1 MKNGTTPPTA
11 ERLGRSWVVVLIVL
25 FVLAIHG
32 VWWTLGDKTVS
43 DGGFSDG
50 DSFTRLIRVQQLVDT
65 GVWFDNTIPRA
76 NAPFG
81 TSVHWTRP
89 LDVLLIAVAMPLSVF
104 VEWNQALHFSGVV
117 ISPLLHAI
125 LAVAVVWAMA
135 SVIGFRAA
143 AVAGA
148 LTATQFGILSFSI
161 VGHAD
166 HHLLFPVLIVFAIGF
181 LARSF
186 ENESGGMRLAFLAGS
201 AVAVANWVGQET
213 IVFLALCLTVT
224 GLAWLRSPIGGA
236 RRNTGFVLG
245 LAATQALV
253 LAAERGFH
261 GFTQVEYDRISI
273 EDLNLAVLLSLF
285 WLTVG
290 ISRIASDTP
299 GWGNRLAVALV
310 GAGLV
315 AAVHLVLFP
324 KAFTDPFLDTDPAIL
339 PIYAHIS
346 EYGPIDSV
354 GRFLLYLGALVF
366 AAPWLRLRLK
376 NGWHEPGERW
386 IWLLITLA
394 ILTYS
399 AFTVGWVR
407 WSLYTA
413 LFLAIVVGDLVVRTD
428 DAIDA
433 RFPLPKRT
441 LIKVPAI
448 LLLAVG
454 PMVAG
459 TAVIYAET
467 PEEERQQREVD
478 RCPLPSVTAVLKKAP
493 WSDRSRTIVAS
504 ANFGGELMYRTPHAV
519 VATVHH
525 RNVAGIL
532 AGHRLLQAVSDEQIR
547 PILNERNVE
556 LILLC
561 PESRNEAYIRSGAD
575 PHSLYNRLVEG
586 SIPTWL
592 RAVTLPEDAADQF
605 KLFEVTA
612 RP

>member
-1 MKNGTTPPTA
+1 MKNGIAPQDT
-11 ERLGRSWVVVLIVL
+11 ERMGRLWTVAAIVL

-32 VWWTLGDKTVS
+32 VWWALGDKTVAG
-43 DGGFSDG
+43 GGFADG

-65 GVWFDNTIPRA
+65 GDWYDNTIPKA

-89 LDVLLIAVAMPLSVF
+89 LDVLLIAVALPVSVF
-104 VEWNQALHFSGVV
+104 VDWADALHFSGVV

-125 LAVAVVWAMA
+125 LAVSVVWAMA
-135 SVIGFRAA
+135 PVIGFRAA
-143 AVAGA
+143 AAAGA

-161 VGHAD
+161 IGHAD
-166 HHLLFPVLIVFAIGF
+166 HHLLFPVLIVVSIGF
-181 LARSF
+181 MARSF
-186 ENESGGMRLAFLAGS
+186 EDENGGMRFAFLAGS
-201 AVAVANWVGQET
+201 AVAAANWVGQET
-213 IVFLALCLTVT
+213 IIFLALCLTVT
-224 GLAWLRSPIGGA
+224 GFAWLRSSIGGA
-236 RRNTGFVLG
+236 RRNAGFVLG
-245 LAATQALV
+245 LAATQALT
-253 LAAERGFH
+253 LAAERGFR

-273 EDLNLAVLLSLF
+273 EGLNLAVLLSLF
-285 WLTVG
+285 WLAVG
-290 ISRIASDTP
+290 ISRIAADSP
-299 GWGNRLAVALV
+299 AWGKRLAVAAV
-310 GAGLV
+310 GAGLI
-315 AAVHLVLFP
+315 AAIHLALFP

-346 EYGPIDSV
+346 EYGPIDSF

-376 NGWHEPGERW
+376 SGWDEPGGRW

-394 ILTYS
+394 ILAYS

-413 LFLAIVVGDLVVRTD
+413 LFLAIVVGDLAVRTD
-428 DAIDA
+428 GAIDA
-433 RFPLPKRT
+433 RFPFPKRT
-441 LIKVPAI
+441 LIKVPVI

-454 PMVAG
+454 PMIAG

-467 PEEERQQREVD
+467 SDEERQQNDAD
-478 RCPLPSVTAVLKKAP
+478 RCPLPSITAVLNQSP
-493 WSDRSRTIVAS
+493 WSDRPRTIVAS
-504 ANFGGELMYRTPHAV
+504 ANFGAELMYRTPHDV

-532 AGHRLLQAVSDEQIR
+532 AGHRLLRAVSDDRIR
-547 PILNERNVE
+547 PILKERDVD

-575 PHSLYNRLVEG
+575 PQSLYHRLVDG
-586 SIPTWL
+586 STPAWL
-592 RAVTLPEDAADQF
+592 RTVPLPDEAAARF
-605 KLFEVTA
+605 KLFKVTA
-612 RP
+612 QP

>member
-1 MKNGTTPPTA
+1 MKNGITPPTTK
-11 ERLGRSWVVVLIVL
+11 RLGRPWIVVMIVL

-32 VWWTLGDKTVS
+32 VWWALGDKTVAG
-43 DGGFSDG
+43 GGFSDG

-65 GVWFDNTIPRA
+65 GDWYDNTIARA

-89 LDVLLIAVAMPLSVF
+89 LDVLLIAVALPVSVF
-104 VEWNQALHFSGVV
+104 VEWTRALHFSGVI

-125 LAVAVVWAMA
+125 LAVTVVWAMA
-135 SVIGFRAA
+135 PVVGFRAA

-166 HHLLFPVLIVFAIGF
+166 HHLLFPVLIVVAMGF

-201 AVAVANWVGQET
+201 AVAAANWVGQET
-213 IVFLALCLTVT
+213 IVFIALCLTVT
-224 GLAWLRSPIGGA
+224 GLAWLRSPISGA
-236 RRNTGFVLG
+236 RRNAGFVMG

-273 EDLNLAVLLSLF
+273 EDLNLAVLLSVF
-285 WLTVG
+285 WLAVG
-290 ISRIASDTP
+290 ISRVTADTP
-299 GWGNRLAVALV
+299 RL
-310 GAGLV
+310 G
-315 AAVHLVLFP
+315 
-324 KAFTDPFLDTDPAIL
+324 KAIGDRGGRGRPCRCRPSRFVPESLHRSVPGYGSGDPADL
-339 PIYAHIS
+339 RP
-346 EYGPIDSV
+346 YGPIDSM

-376 NGWHEPGERW
+376 TGWDEPGGRW

-394 ILTYS
+394 IVTYS

-413 LFLAIVVGDLVVRTD
+413 LFLAIVVDDLVVRAD

-433 RFPLPKRT
+433 RFPFPKRT

-467 PEEERQQREVD
+467 PAEERQQTEAD
-478 RCPLPSVTAVLKKAP
+478 RCPLAPVTAVLKQAP
-493 WSDRSRTIVAS
+493 WSDRPRTIVAS
-504 ANFGGELMYRTPHAV
+504 ANFGAELMYRTPHAV

-532 AGHRLLQAVSDEQIR
+532 AGHRLLQAVSDDRIR
-547 PILNERNVE
+547 SILNERNVD

-561 PESRNEAYIRSGAD
+561 PESRNETYIRSGAD
-575 PHSLYNRLVEG
+575 PQSLYFRLADG
-586 SIPTWL
+586 TIPAWL
-592 RAVTLPEDAADQF
+592 RAVTLPEEAHRF

>member
-1 MKNGTTPPTA
+1 
-11 ERLGRSWVVVLIVL
+11 
-25 FVLAIHG
+25 
-32 VWWTLGDKTVS
+32 
-43 DGGFSDG
+43 
-50 DSFTRLIRVQQLVDT
+50 
-65 GVWFDNTIPRA
+65 
-76 NAPFG
+76 
-81 TSVHWTRP
+81 
-89 LDVLLIAVAMPLSVF
+89 LIAVALPVSVF
-104 VEWNQALHFSGVV
+104 VEWTRALHFSGVI

-125 LAVAVVWAMA
+125 LAVTVVWAMA
-135 SVIGFRAA
+135 PVVGFRAA

-166 HHLLFPVLIVFAIGF
+166 HHLLFPVLIVVAMGF

-201 AVAVANWVGQET
+201 AVAAANWVGQET
-213 IVFLALCLTVT
+213 IVFIALCLTVT
-224 GLAWLRSPIGGA
+224 GLAWLRSPISGA
-236 RRNTGFVLG
+236 RRNAGFVMG

-273 EDLNLAVLLSLF
+273 EDLNLAVLLSVF
-285 WLTVG
+285 WLAVG
-290 ISRIASDTP
+290 ISRVTADTP
-299 GWGNRLAVALV
+299 GWGKRLVIAVA

-315 AAVHLVLFP
+315 AAVHLALFP

-346 EYGPIDSV
+346 EYGPIDSM

-376 NGWHEPGERW
+376 TGWDEPGGRW

-394 ILTYS
+394 IVTYS

-413 LFLAIVVGDLVVRTD
+413 LFLAIVVGDLVVRAD

-433 RFPLPKRT
+433 RFPFPKRT

-467 PEEERQQREVD
+467 PAEERQQTEAD
-478 RCPLPSVTAVLKKAP
+478 RCPLAPVTAVLKQAP
-493 WSDRSRTIVAS
+493 WSDRPRTIVAS
-504 ANFGGELMYRTPHAV
+504 ANFGAELMYRTPHAV

-532 AGHRLLQAVSDEQIR
+532 AGHRLLQAVSDDRIR
-547 PILNERNVE
+547 SILNERNVD

-561 PESRNEAYIRSGAD
+561 PESRNETYIRSGAD
-575 PHSLYNRLVEG
+575 PQSLYFRLADGTV
-586 SIPTWL
+586 PAWL
-592 RAVTLPEDAADQF
+592 RAVTLPEEAHRF